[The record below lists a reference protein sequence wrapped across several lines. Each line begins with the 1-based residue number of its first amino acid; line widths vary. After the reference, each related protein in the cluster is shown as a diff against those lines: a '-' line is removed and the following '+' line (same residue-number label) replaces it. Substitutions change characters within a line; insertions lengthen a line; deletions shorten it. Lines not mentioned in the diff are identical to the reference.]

1 MESVRYTV
9 KREVSR
15 LIAWTLL
22 LLVLILYPL
31 LLGAVGLL
39 ALVFSVKGSG
49 RVVDHRITNG
59 KPGA

>member
-1 MESVRYTV
+1 MESVQYTV
-9 KREVSR
+9 KREFSR

-31 LLGAVGLL
+31 LLGVVGLL
-39 ALVFSVKGSG
+39 ALVFSVKGGG
-49 RVVDHRITNG
+49 RGVDRRVSNG